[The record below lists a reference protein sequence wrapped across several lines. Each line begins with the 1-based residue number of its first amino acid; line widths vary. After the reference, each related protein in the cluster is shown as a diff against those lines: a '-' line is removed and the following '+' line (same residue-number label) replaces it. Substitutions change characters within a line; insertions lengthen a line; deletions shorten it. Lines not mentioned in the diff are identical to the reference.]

1 MIALVGL
8 PRISP
13 ALWQQCQSTQTAQL
27 PRYPPP
33 SHWSR
38 FGGDD
43 GGQLT
48 GAKDNSTP

>member
-1 MIALVGL
+1 MIALVDL

-13 ALWQQCQSTQTAQL
+13 ALWQQCQSKQTAQL
-27 PRYPPP
+27 PGHPP
-33 SHWSR
+33 SARS
-38 FGGDD
+38 GLGDD